1 MAVPVLTKNP
11 TQVKLGPG
19 LIITIDLAGAIPT
32 MVALASKFTSA
43 FTGWSSVGY
52 TDEGTT
58 LTFGRESE
66 AVEVAEETNP
76 LKQIGTSTSVALQFA
91 ASGINELNMTRAFA
105 GGVWSTVSGTGATS
119 VRKYS
124 PPQPAAQVRHMWAH
138 IGADMDE
145 IFLLY
150 QGYQSGEITMQR
162 KKGAQKAS
170 LSGFNVIG
178 EVPDPAVSVDI
189 WNYFYAGTW
198 AAPLTPYV

>member
-1 MAVPVLTKNP
+1 MTAPVLTKNP

-19 LIITIDLAGAIPT
+19 LIITIDVAGTIP
-32 MVALASKFTSA
+32 ALTAAASKFASS

-91 ASGINELNMTRAFA
+91 ASGINEVNMIRAFA
-105 GGVWSTVSGTGATS
+105 GGTWSTVGGTGATQ

-138 IGADMDE
+138 IGADLDE

-150 QGYQSGEITMQR
+150 QGYQSGEITVQR

-170 LSGFNVIG
+170 LAGFNIVG
-178 EVPDPAVSVDI
+178 EVPDPLVSTDI